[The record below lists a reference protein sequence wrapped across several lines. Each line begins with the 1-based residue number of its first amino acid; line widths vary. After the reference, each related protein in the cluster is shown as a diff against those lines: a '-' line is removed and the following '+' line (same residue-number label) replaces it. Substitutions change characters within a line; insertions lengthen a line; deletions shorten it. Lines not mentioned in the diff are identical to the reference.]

1 MVEWQTHWT
10 ETPGSLWAS
19 GFDSRLAYVY
29 EIGDRVKVLKTGYEG
44 KIVGKREMFGKTK
57 YRVEQ
62 ENGRDIEVEESDLR
76 EVK

>member
-29 EIGDRVKVLKTGYEG
+29 EIGDKVRVLKTGYKG
-44 KIVGKREMFGKTK
+44 KIVGKKELLGKIT
-57 YRVEQ
+57 YLVEQ
-62 ENGRDIEVEESDLR
+62 ESGHDIEVSDNDLR
-76 EVK
+76 RAK